1 MKVTLNGKKVRAD
14 KGQTILELCKKNNID
29 IPTLC
34 YEQGFE
40 PEARC
45 RMCIVEVDG
54 SIVTSCNTPVKQDMV
69 IKTNTKKILKYRKL
83 MTELTAAEHTECFIG
98 VKQHEL
104 CKIISDVGLRHIR
117 FEPRRKEKIDV
128 GKAIVRDDKRCVLCG
143 RCVQA
148 CKKQATGAI
157 DFAFRSYH
165 TRVVPYFDHDL
176 GEIYCTNC
184 GQCVLSCPVDAITE
198 KDSIKEVEKA
208 LKSKNKK
215 VIVQTAPSIRA
226 SLGEEF
232 GMKPGTLVTGKMVA
246 ALRKLGFYKVFDTN
260 LGADFTTT
268 EEAAELVENL
278 KKGKKFK
285 KPMFTSC
292 CPAWVKFVEHFY
304 PEFIPNLSTSKSPHE
319 MFGAIAKTYYAKKLG
334 VKKKDLIL
342 VSVMPCTAKKFE
354 AVRKEHQ
361 GFVDYVL
368 TTRELARMIYKNNI
382 DFKNLKQ
389 EDFDKP
395 LGISSGAG
403 AIYGATSG
411 VMESALRSA
420 YFFMTGKEL
429 KNVDFKNV
437 RGFEGVKKA
446 DVKLGKKKI
455 RIGVTHGLGNA
466 VKILEDIKKGAKYDF
481 VEIMACPGGCIGG
494 GGQPIPTNDEIR
506 KARISALYKQ
516 DKKIKVRKAH
526 KNPAL
531 QQIYTELLG
540 KPLSKKAHKLLH
552 TKYKKRGPF

>member
-1 MKVTLNGKKVRAD
+1 MQIILNNKKVKAE
-14 KGQTILELCKKNNID
+14 KAQTILELCKKNNIN

-34 YEQGFE
+34 HEENFE

-45 RMCIVEVDG
+45 RMCIVEADG
-54 SIVTSCNTPVKQDMV
+54 RIVTSCNTHVKQDMV
-69 IKTNTKKILKYRKL
+69 INTNTPKILKYRKL
-83 MTELTAAEHTECFIG
+83 ITELTAAEHSECFIE

-104 CKIISDVGLRHIR
+104 CKIIGDVGLREIR
-117 FEPRRKEKIDV
+117 FEPRREKRKDI

-148 CKKQATGAI
+148 CRKQATGAI

-165 TRVVPYFDHDL
+165 TRVIPYFDHDL
-176 GEIYCTNC
+176 GEIYCTAC
-184 GQCVLSCPVDAITE
+184 GQCALSCPVDAIKE
-198 KDSIKEVEKA
+198 KDSIKDVEKA

-215 VIVQTAPSIRA
+215 VIVQTAPSIRS

-268 EEAAELVENL
+268 EEASELVEKL
-278 KKGKKFK
+278 KKGKKANM
-285 KPMFTSC
+285 PMFTSC
-292 CPAWVKFVEHFY
+292 CPAWVKFAEHFY
-304 PEFIPNLSTSKSPHE
+304 PEFLPNLSICKSPHE

-334 VKKKDLIL
+334 INKKDLIL
-342 VSVMPCTAKKFE
+342 VSIMPCTAKKFE
-354 AVRKEHQ
+354 ADRKEHK
-361 GFVDYVL
+361 GYVDYVL

-382 DFKNLKQ
+382 NFKNLKS

-411 VMESALRSA
+411 VMESALRTA
-420 YFFMTGKEL
+420 YFLITGKEV
-429 KNVDFKNV
+429 KNVEFKNV
-437 RGFEGVKKA
+437 RGYGGVKKA
-446 DVKLGKKKI
+446 DVKIGKKKL
-455 RIGVTHGLGNA
+455 RIGVAHGLGNA

-516 DKKIKVRKAH
+516 DKKLKIRKAH
-526 KNPAL
+526 KNPVL
-531 QQIYTELLG
+531 QHIYKEFLG
-540 KPLSKKAHKLLH
+540 KPLGKKSHKLLH
-552 TKYKKRGPF
+552 TKYVKRGIF